1 MITLFRQRLHSITSR
16 LFFLALLCET
26 NFAHVPESSISNAA
40 IDDFTSMLAVRS
52 ATLSYRE
59 AALNVKDE
67 LHSLLSNDVQ
77 DLLDGPVQSYSETA
91 KQSLGVT
98 KTSGNTTNM
107 KSTAAGPGSLVRT
120 MGRSL
125 TCLLHVGEPSYV
137 GIGIVFILILSLCCM
152 TCTRLLGQKQT
163 QYFNDDDDDLH
174 EVWVKKPSALSQ
186 QRDQLNSLFAKLD
199 DLNQSDD
206 SPEGYITYP
215 DLQKALADPEFA
227 VEFMQYGITN
237 KDAFVMFDSLDDT
250 GDGLVCYRA
259 FVDGVVN
266 RAQWRHMAIWHH
278 DMEHMVL

>member
-1 MITLFRQRLHSITSR
+1 MISLSRQRVHSITSR

-77 DLLDGPVQSYSETA
+77 HLLDTTSLTLLHRLDRPVQSYNETA

-98 KTSGNTTNM
+98 KTSGNTTIM
-107 KSTAAGPGSLVRT
+107 KSTAASPGSLVRT

-125 TCLLHVGEPSYV
+125 TSLLQVGEPSYV
-137 GIGIVFILILSLCCM
+137 GIGIVFILILSLCVM
-152 TCTRLLGQKQT
+152 TCTRLLGQKQIE
-163 QYFNDDDDDLH
+163 YGNDDDLH
-174 EVWVKKPSALSQ
+174 EVWVKKPSTLSK

-259 FVDGVVN
+259 FVDGVTN
-266 RAQWRHMAIWHH
+266 RAQWQGRLA
-278 DMEHMVL
+278 